1 LADLLLR
8 RKAYKE
14 QMDDMLCQ
22 YVFPE
27 FASPRGHMRAR
38 VSVQY
43 TVNMAVIEAV
53 RDMTQCGID
62 CVTSS

>member
-1 LADLLLR
+1 MADLLLR

-38 VSVQY
+38 VSVQW
-43 TVNMAVIEAV
+43 TVHIIVIAAVYDGCDTV
-53 RDMTQCGID
+53 WY
-62 CVTSS
+62 

>member
-1 LADLLLR
+1 MADLLLR

-38 VSVQY
+38 VSVQWM
-43 TVNMAVIEAV
+43 VHIAVIAAV
-53 RDMTQCGID
+53 YVGCDTVRY
-62 CVTSS
+62 

>member
-1 LADLLLR
+1 
-8 RKAYKE
+8 
-14 QMDDMLCQ
+14 MDDMLCQ

-43 TVNMAVIEAV
+43 AVHMAIIEAV
-53 RDMTQCGID
+53 YDMTQCGID